1 MCTKHHACRSKSL
14 TQPMHSHQTSCD
26 GSPKIVAIRAAGVSA
41 SCDGDSC
48 CTSDG
53 GGGETLEEDPERRH
67 ELRSSHYQQSWYI
80 AGMDC
85 PSCAQKIEKAVKQL
99 GDVTQVQVM
108 FATQKLV
115 VGFNQ
120 PSTAPLIEQAVRDSG
135 FSLNPASSSA
145 ATPSQSK
152 PPFWQRENARI
163 IGIAALMAI
172 GALVNSSE
180 ISRWIYTLTCLLGLF
195 PILQQAWRLTK
206 SGSPFSIETLM
217 SVAAI
222 GALYLGETLEAAMVL
237 LLFLIGE
244 RLEAYAASRARTG
257 VQALMALVPETA
269 IRIEHG
275 ERVTVPVAQLQPGDV
290 IEVAPGGRLPADG
303 RLLAAASLDNSA
315 LTGESLPVE
324 LTAGERV
331 SAGCVIVD
339 KVVQIEITSKQGEN
353 AIDRILHMIE
363 EAESRKAPLERF
375 LDKFSRWYT
384 PLMMLVALAVIV
396 VPPLAFGADWQTWI
410 YRGLALLL
418 IACPCALV
426 ISTPA
431 AITSGLAAAA
441 RRGAL
446 IKGGAALEQLGKI
459 ETIAFDKTGT
469 LTEGKPQ
476 VTDLIPLQGWDSA
489 TLLARAAAIE
499 MGSHH
504 PLATSLVAKA
514 QAEQL
519 TIPQAQERTA
529 LVGRGISGQIDGVQY
544 RLLAPNRVE
553 TKLPDVVKQ
562 HVEMLEAESKTVVVM
577 LASDAV
583 VGVIAWQ
590 DTLRSDARQ
599 AVAALHQLGINALML
614 TGDNERSAAAMSQQ
628 LNMDFRAGLL
638 PQDKVGYIQQL
649 AQHQRVAMVGDGIN
663 DAPAMKEASIG
674 IAMGGGTDVALE
686 TADAAL
692 THNRLIELPGMIE
705 LSRATL
711 AIIRQNVVL
720 ALGLKAVFLVT
731 SLLGIT
737 GLWMAV
743 LADSGATALVTLN
756 ALRLLKFRSSTSE

>member
-14 TQPMHSHQTSCD
+14 TKPMSGHQTSCA
-26 GSPKIVAIRAAGVSA
+26 GSPKIASIRAADVVA
-41 SCDGDSC
+41 SCGGDSC
-48 CTSDG
+48 CSGAEG
-53 GGGETLEEDPERRH
+53 GGSSDEEPERRRNS
-67 ELRSSHYQQSWYI
+67 ELSSRFQQSWFI

-99 GDVTQVQVM
+99 NDVTQVHVT

-115 VGFNQ
+115 VDFNQ
-120 PSTAPLIEQAVRDSG
+120 ESTARHIEQAVVNSG
-135 FSLNPASSSA
+135 FTLSSTGATASA
-145 ATPSQSK
+145 AESTK
-152 PPFWQRENARI
+152 PPFWQSENARI
-163 IGIAALMAI
+163 IGISALMAVGVI
-172 GALVNSSE
+172 VNSAE
-180 ISRWIYTLTCLLGLF
+180 ISRWIFTITCLLGLL
-195 PILQQAWRLTK
+195 PIIQQAWRLGK

-244 RLEAYAASRARTG
+244 RLEAYAASRARSG
-257 VQALMALVPETA
+257 VQALMALVPENA
-269 IRIEHG
+269 LRIENG
-275 ERVTVPVAQLQPGDV
+275 QRITVPVEQLQPGDV

-331 SAGCVIVD
+331 SAGCVVVD
-339 KVVQIEITSKQGEN
+339 KIVQVEITSKQGEN

-384 PLMMLVALAVIV
+384 PLMMVVAVAVITI
-396 VPPLAFGADWQTWI
+396 PPLAFGADWQTWI

-431 AITSGLAAAA
+431 AITSGLASAA

-476 VTDLIPLQGWDSA
+476 VTDLIAYQGWNENR
-489 TLLARAAAIE
+489 LLAQAAAIE

-514 QAEQL
+514 QATSCE
-519 TIPQAQERTA
+519 IPDAEDKTA
-529 LVGRGISGQIDGVQY
+529 LVGRGISGRINGVTYQI
-544 RLLAPNRVE
+544 LAPNRVAIALPE
-553 TKLPDVVKQ
+553 TVRQ
-562 HVEMLEAESKTVVVM
+562 QVEQLEAESKTVVVM
-577 LASDAV
+577 LEGESA

-590 DTLRSDARQ
+590 DTLRQDARQ
-599 AVAALHQLGINALML
+599 AVEALQRIGVNALML
-614 TGDNERSAAAMSQQ
+614 TGDNERSAAAMGRQ

-638 PQDKVGYIQQL
+638 PQDKVKYIQQL
-649 AQHQRVAMVGDGIN
+649 AQNQRVAMVGDGIN

-692 THNRLIELPGMIE
+692 THNRLVELASMIE

-711 AIIRQNVVL
+711 AIIRQNVTL

-737 GLWMAV
+737 GLWVAV

-756 ALRLLKFRSSTSE
+756 ALRLLRFGSRSSS